1 MGKPEP
7 GLSTLRYSDYEIAF
21 FEAIRKRSTRCWLNS
36 PCNSS
41 TVLLNSS
48 RTCNIPHHGVAPDR
62 NQVTIVGMELPAF
75 QLSMNV
81 FFRFHRNAP
90 GSLELVWRDL
100 SSLDGFA
107 FQRDLWAAFTQI
119 RNLKPRFLNRK
130 RGPKIRNPAPSAGH
144 SHPLFQ
150 WLRAKLDKILASA
163 RKVPHSRI

>member
-1 MGKPEP
+1 MPKQKA
-7 GLSTLRYSDYEIAF
+7 GLA
-21 FEAIRKRSTRCWLNS
+21 RCWLNS

-62 NQVTIVGMELPAF
+62 NQVAIVGMELPAF

-100 SSLDGFA
+100 SGRIARPRLPA
-107 FQRDLWAAFTQI
+107 
-119 RNLKPRFLNRK
+119 RFLAATK
-130 RGPKIRNPAPSAGH
+130 APKIRNPASSAGH
-144 SHPLFQ
+144 SHLFFQ

-163 RKVPHSRI
+163 RKVPHSRIWLLPCRPDRESPDRLGDLAIVRTICNYTETS